1 MVYYNPNNLFL
12 LYIFHVKIAMF
23 TYAIKTLREGCTAA
37 ERKMPPM
44 RPAAGREYAA
54 ALIRAVCGADYKNE
68 KKRKIK
74 VETTDKEG
82 K

>member
-1 MVYYNPNNLFL
+1 MHRKL
-12 LYIFHVKIAMF
+12 LSYE
-23 TYAIKTLREGCTAA
+23 IKTLREDRTAA

-44 RPAAGREYAA
+44 RSAAGREYAA
-54 ALIRAVCGADYKNE
+54 ALFRAVCGADYKNE